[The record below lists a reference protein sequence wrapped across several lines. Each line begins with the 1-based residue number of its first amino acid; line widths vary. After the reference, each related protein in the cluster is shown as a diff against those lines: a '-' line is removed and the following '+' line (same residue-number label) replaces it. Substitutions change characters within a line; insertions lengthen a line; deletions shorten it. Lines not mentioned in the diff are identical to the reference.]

1 MSAAPANAAVATP
14 AYSRLALVDRPAPGS
29 ELSLGQ
35 IIKGRVLRH
44 YEGGRYLMSL
54 EGRERVVDSSVPLQT
69 GEIIRGRVVAI
80 GDRVEL
86 QPLAEEGAAAGTASG
101 IVQENADAGA
111 ASPADELTAAFAS
124 AGLKLDEP
132 ARAALTRA
140 LRSAS
145 DPQGMIL
152 AALAL
157 AKLGLPQEP
166 ALLDAV
172 RSLLRRQPS
181 TSEPQA
187 ESPGAFVISAGQSL
201 AQQLRDAIKTALP
214 GSEAASAAEN
224 PATPADISSA
234 GADGRPAP
242 DNGGP
247 GADSGTLGQW
257 VLNAQTGGSVFHRVG
272 TLPLLIG
279 GRLVEVDVALFEQDA
294 RQAKPGEQR
303 SRHLVF
309 VLNTEGF
316 GRVEVSAR
324 LVNSHVRVRFA
335 SDRDATLDSLAGR
348 QEELRRQLTQLG
360 WVVDE
365 IAYEPKADE
374 DANPVYRA
382 VVDHLVTQ
390 GSLDRR
396 V

>member
-1 MSAAPANAAVATP
+1 MSAAPANAAAATP
-14 AYSRLALVDRPAPGS
+14 AYSRLALVDRPAPGG
-29 ELSLGQ
+29 EFSLGQ

-69 GEIIRGRVVAI
+69 GEIIRGRVVAV

-86 QPLAEEGAAAGTASG
+86 QPLPEGGAAAGAASG

-132 ARAALTRA
+132 ARAALARA
-140 LRSAS
+140 LRSAG

-181 TSEPQA
+181 TSELQA
-187 ESPGAFVISAGQSL
+187 ESSEAFAISAGQSL
-201 AQQLRDAIKTALP
+201 APQLRDAIKTALP
-214 GSEAASAAEN
+214 GSEAASAPEN

-294 RQAKPGEQR
+294 RQG

-365 IAYEPKADE
+365 IAYEPKAGE

-390 GSLDRR
+390 GSLDRS

>member
-1 MSAAPANAAVATP
+1 MSAAPANAAAATP
-14 AYSRLALVDRPAPGS
+14 AYSRLALVDRPAPGG
-29 ELSLGQ
+29 EFSLGQ

-54 EGRERVVDSSVPLQT
+54 EGHERVVDSSVPLRT
-69 GEIIRGRVVAI
+69 GEIVRGRVVAI

-86 QPLAEEGAAAGTASG
+86 QPLAEEGAAGTASG

-132 ARAALTRA
+132 ARAALARA
-140 LRSAS
+140 LRSAG

-181 TSEPQA
+181 TSELQA
-187 ESPGAFVISAGQSL
+187 ESSEAFAISAGQSL
-201 AQQLRDAIKTALP
+201 APQLRDAIKTALP
-214 GSEAASAAEN
+214 GSEAASAPEN

-365 IAYEPKADE
+365 IAYEPKAGE

-390 GSLDRR
+390 GSLDRS